1 MFELRSHSKRR
12 ADHLTRPALI
22 YSRQSTLMQVRENTA
37 STARQ
42 YQLTQRVRA
51 LGWPEQLSVVID
63 QDQGRAGASAVGRT
77 GFEDLIAEVGL
88 GRAGAVVSLEASRL
102 ARSSS
107 DWYRLIEI
115 CALTDTLVIDEDGI
129 YDPGQYNDRLLLG
142 FRGTRSEAE
151 LHWLHCRLVGGKLE
165 KAQHGAL
172 RFRLPVGL
180 MVDPT
185 GQVVLDPDEEIPH
198 AVRLVFDLFAHHRSA
213 LAVVK
218 HFADQ
223 GLQIPD
229 RLWTRRRKGEG
240 VWTPLRHARV
250 LSMLHNPFYA
260 GAYVYGRTKRRTR
273 LLPGEAPRIK
283 ARSHRVPR
291 VDWPIVLRDH
301 HVGYLSW
308 EQFVRNGQQLEDN
321 RTYRAE
327 ERRGAVREGSA
338 LLQGLV
344 VCGRCGRRM
353 TVRYMEDGRRPMYL
367 CAQVHKALAGP
378 TCQFL
383 RGDGIDQAVAHL
395 FLAAMHPA
403 HLHVSLA
410 TLAQLEERARAAD
423 RQWQLRLERARYE
436 VDLARRRF
444 VAVEPENRLVARSL
458 ERDWNE
464 KLTALDRLE
473 REYAAPPTPDSLVV
487 NKEERAR
494 ILALAQ
500 DVPLVWHAPTTTAAE
515 RKQLLRLLMKD
526 VTLTKQPTTIAIAV
540 RWQTEACS
548 TLEVARPQRAADA
561 KRTAPAVIT
570 RSRALAPTHTDEQI
584 AHCLNAEG
592 FRSGSGG
599 TCSTSKVQW
608 LRYVYHIQNDCP
620 RGPAACPT
628 GQRGDGRYSARA
640 AAALLNL
647 NVSTIAQ
654 WCQTGTLD
662 GVQAAPHG
670 PRWVRLTPELLTALR
685 KPVPQHW
692 GQRKARK
699 KSSGDHSVG
708 EVDPSPNHSVTTI
721 IYRGETRQ
729 SKRLVRH
736 ASPR

>member
-1 MFELRSHSKRR
+1 MFELRSHSKLR

-22 YSRQSTLMQVRENTA
+22 YIRQSTLMQVRENTA

-42 YQLTQRVRA
+42 YQLARRVHE
-51 LGWPEQLSVVID
+51 LGWPEPLISVID
-63 QDQGRAGASAVGRT
+63 QDQGQSGASAVGRT
-77 GFEDLIAEVGL
+77 GFEYLIAEVGL

-142 FRGTRSEAE
+142 FRGTMSEAE

-180 MVDPT
+180 SVDPT
-185 GQVVLDPDEEIPH
+185 GQVVLDPDEEIQH
-198 AVRLVFDLFAHHRSA
+198 AVRLVFDLFEHHRSA

-218 HFADQ
+218 HFADH

-229 RLWTRRRKGEG
+229 RLWTRQRKGEV
-240 VWTPLRHARV
+240 VWTPLRHSRV
-250 LSMLHNPFYA
+250 LAMLHNPFYA
-260 GAYVYGRTKRRTR
+260 GAYVYGRTKSRTR
-273 LLPGEAPRIK
+273 LLPGEVPRIK
-283 ARSHRVPR
+283 ARSRRVPR
-291 VDWPIVLRDH
+291 LDWPIVLRDH
-301 HVGYLSW
+301 HSGYLSW
-308 EQFVRNGQQLEDN
+308 EQFVNNGQQLEDN

-353 TVRYMEDGRRPMYL
+353 TVRYMEDGLRPIYL
-367 CAQVHKALAGP
+367 CAQVHKDLAGT

-383 RGDGIDQAVAHL
+383 RGDGIDQAVAQL
-395 FLAAMHPA
+395 FLAAMQPA

-410 TLAQLEERARAAD
+410 TLAQLEERARAVD
-423 RQWQLRLERARYE
+423 RQWQLRLERARYD
-436 VDLARRRF
+436 VDLARRRY
-444 VAVEPENRLVARSL
+444 VAVDPENRLVARSL
-458 ERDWNE
+458 ERDWDE
-464 KLTALDRLE
+464 KLAALDRLE
-473 REYAAPPTPDSLVV
+473 REYAAHPTPDSLVV
-487 NKEERAR
+487 NKEERSR

-548 TLEVARPQRAADA
+548 TLEVARPKRAADA

-570 RSRALAPTHTDEQI
+570 RIRALAPTHTDEQI
-584 AHCLNAEG
+584 ATCLNAEG

-599 TCSTSKVQW
+599 TFSTSKVEW
-608 LRYVYHIQNDCP
+608 IRYVYHIQNGCP
-620 RGPAACPT
+620 RGPAACPA

-640 AAALLNL
+640 AAALLSV

-654 WCQTGTLD
+654 WCQTGQLD
-662 GVQAAPHG
+662 GVQAVPHG
-670 PRWVRLTPELLTALR
+670 PRWVLLTPEVITTLR

-692 GQRKARK
+692 GQRKSGE
-699 KSSGDHSVG
+699 KSRVDHSVG
-708 EVDPSPNHSVTTI
+708 EVDPCPKDA
-721 IYRGETRQ
+721 Q
-729 SKRLVRH
+729 
-736 ASPR
+736 P

>member
-1 MFELRSHSKRR
+1 MFELRSHSKLR
-12 ADHLTRPALI
+12 ADHLARPALI
-22 YSRQSTLMQVRENTA
+22 YIRQSTLMQVRENTA
-37 STARQ
+37 GTARQ
-42 YQLTQRVRA
+42 YQLAQRVQE
-51 LGWPEQLSVVID
+51 LGWPEQLISVID
-63 QDQGRAGASAVGRT
+63 QDQGQSGASAVGRT
-77 GFEDLIAEVGL
+77 GFEHLITEVGL

-142 FRGTRSEAE
+142 FRGTMSEAE

-180 MVDPT
+180 SYDPT
-185 GQVVLDPDEEIPH
+185 GQVVVEPDEEIQH
-198 AVRLVFDLFAHHRSA
+198 AVRLVFELFAHHRSA

-218 HFADQ
+218 HFAEQ

-229 RLWTRRRKGEG
+229 RLWTRRRKGEV

-250 LSMLHNPFYA
+250 LSILHNPFYA
-260 GAYVYGRTKRRTR
+260 GAYVYGRTKSRTR
-273 LLPGEAPRIK
+273 LLPGETPRIK
-283 ARSHRVPR
+283 ARSRRVPR
-291 VDWPIVLRDH
+291 GDWPIVLRDH

-308 EQFVRNGQQLEDN
+308 EQFVSNVQQLDAN

-327 ERRGAVREGSA
+327 ERPGAVREGSA

-344 VCGRCGRRM
+344 VCGQCGRRM
-353 TVRYMEDGRRPMYL
+353 TVRYMEDGRRPMYV
-367 CAQVHKALAGP
+367 CAQVHKDLAGT

-395 FLAAMHPA
+395 FLAAMQPA
-403 HLHVSLA
+403 HLQVSLA
-410 TLAQLEERARAAD
+410 TLTQLEERARAVE

-436 VDLARRRF
+436 VELARRRYG
-444 VAVEPENRLVARSL
+444 AVEPENRLVARSL

-473 REYAAPPTPDSLVV
+473 REYAAHPTAGSLVV

-515 RKQLLRLLMKD
+515 RKQLLRLLIKD

-540 RWQTEACS
+540 RWQTKAGS
-548 TLEVARPQRAADA
+548 TLAVARPQRAADA
-561 KRTAPAVIT
+561 KRTAPAIIA
-570 RSRALAPTHTDEQI
+570 RIRALASTHTDEQI
-584 AHCLNAEG
+584 ASCLNTEG

-599 TCSTSKVQW
+599 PFSTSKVAW
-608 LRYVYHIQNDCP
+608 IRYIHHIQNGCP

-640 AAALLNL
+640 AAALLNV
-647 NVSTIAQ
+647 NVSTIAH
-654 WCQTGTLD
+654 WCQTGQLD
-662 GVQAAPHG
+662 GVQAVPHG
-670 PRWVRLTPELLTALR
+670 PRWIRLTPELITTLR

-692 GQRKARK
+692 GQRQ
-699 KSSGDHSVG
+699 SG
-708 EVDPSPNHSVTTI
+708 
-721 IYRGETRQ
+721 
-729 SKRLVRH
+729 KR
-736 ASPR
+736 